1 MNRVIRKTMGPIEWA
16 MLLAL
21 SLVWAGSY
29 LFNAVA
35 LQGFGPLTIVALRVG
50 LAAVTLWLIV
60 MAMGYPVPR
69 DPALWLSFL
78 AMGVFNNAI
87 PFTLIVWS
95 QQHIAAGLA
104 SILNAATPLLTV
116 LVAHAFLADEKM
128 SANRLAGVTVGLAG
142 VVLMVGIDALGE
154 LGLHF
159 WAQMAALAASL
170 CYACASVFG
179 RRFSGIPPMIT
190 AAGQVTGSSL
200 VLTPLALA
208 LDRPWLSQPPPEAW
222 SAVIGLAVPCTA
234 LAYFLYFEI
243 LRRSGA
249 TNIMLVTL
257 LIPPG
262 AIGLGML
269 FLEESLSPMA
279 VAGLLAIGAG
289 LVLID
294 GRLIRFLTS
303 SRSRSS
309 SWTGS

>member
-1 MNRVIRKTMGPIEWA
+1 MSSVIRRAMGPIEWA

-35 LQGFGPLTIVALRVG
+35 LRGFAPLTIVALRVSLG
-50 LAAVTLWLIV
+50 AIALWLIAK
-60 MAMGYPVPR
+60 AMRYSVPR

-78 AMGVFNNAI
+78 AMGVLNNAI

-95 QQHIAAGLA
+95 QQHMAAGLA
-104 SILNAATPLLTV
+104 SILNAATPLFTV

-142 VVLMVGIDALGE
+142 VVMMVGMDALGE

-179 RRFSGIPPMIT
+179 RRFFGIPPMIT

-200 VLTPLALA
+200 ALTPLALA
-208 LDRPWLSQPPPEAW
+208 LERPWLSEPSPEAW
-222 SAVIGLAVPCTA
+222 SAVIGLAVLCTA
-234 LAYFLYFEI
+234 FAYFLYFEI
-243 LRRSGA
+243 LKRSGA

-257 LIPPG
+257 LIPPS

-269 FLEESLSPMA
+269 FLDETVSAMA
-279 VAGLLAIGAG
+279 LAGLLAIGAG

-294 GRLIRFLTS
+294 GRLIHALTS
-303 SRSRSS
+303 SRSRPSP
-309 SWTGS
+309 WTGR